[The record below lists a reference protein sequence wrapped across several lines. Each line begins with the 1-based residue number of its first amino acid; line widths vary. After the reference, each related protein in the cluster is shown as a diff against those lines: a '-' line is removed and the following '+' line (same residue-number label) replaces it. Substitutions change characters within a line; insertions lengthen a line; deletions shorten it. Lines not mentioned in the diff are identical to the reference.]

1 MNLAPDAWT
10 EPLAHFGPGDASKV
24 RRGANAAVHERP
36 LRAVPDARQGPD
48 GKRRHRP
55 GRVRRGQRRLIVRL
69 VQTRHQ
75 LGEHLVV
82 RDAGGHSKAGRAPH
96 RVPGLRGDRRADP
109 EPPLPRRVRHIR
121 VRIRVRSIL
130 APGGDGV
137 MDAVTGVRSFR
148 IHRAYVHGPVRV
160 VRLHDV
166 LGGMSVTDEGR
177 VRRGSARGDPPID
190 LGGQVHPALVQ
201 AELLAGAE
209 PFERGADLLGARAVR
224 RQVLAAD
231 ERHLRAQR
239 LRLCRAHQLL
249 QPRAPGGVVGGDD
262 EELLRHRHGSSP
274 ESRVAELLNLAVER
288 VHVEVRHDPSG
299 GVRIVGRS
307 GRPTRVVVPPERRRA
322 PLGPRAERM
331 RPAVDPHPKVFHRP
345 LLRRGRA
352 LHRYLLD
359 YGERHARSR
368 LGVKFL
374 VKEWEKISSVN
385 PRGGRR
391 RRSRPACP
399 CCVPSRISPSRRFR
413 HTSG

>member
-1 MNLAPDAWT
+1 
-10 EPLAHFGPGDASKV
+10 
-24 RRGANAAVHERP
+24 
-36 LRAVPDARQGPD
+36 
-48 GKRRHRP
+48 
-55 GRVRRGQRRLIVRL
+55 
-69 VQTRHQ
+69 
-75 LGEHLVV
+75 
-82 RDAGGHSKAGRAPH
+82 
-96 RVPGLRGDRRADP
+96 
-109 EPPLPRRVRHIR
+109 
-121 VRIRVRSIL
+121 
-130 APGGDGV
+130 
-137 MDAVTGVRSFR
+137 MDAATGVRSFR

-160 VRLHDV
+160 VRLHDA

-299 GVRIVGRS
+299 GVRIVGRC
-307 GRPTRVVVPPERRRA
+307 PTRVVPPERRRG

-345 LLRRGRA
+345 LLRRGHA

-359 YGERHARSR
+359 YGEHHARSR
-368 LGVKFL
+368 Q
-374 VKEWEKISSVN
+374 KEWEKIN
-385 PRGGRR
+385 
-391 RRSRPACP
+391 
-399 CCVPSRISPSRRFR
+399 
-413 HTSG
+413 